1 MLSIQGQAGSR
12 RRRHGYLAGPQLS
25 QENQK
30 QGQYMAPLLQLVLRR
45 RGVII
50 MLTVELDWESAIG
63 VKDKIT
69 IILRVVK

>member
-1 MLSIQGQAGSR
+1 
-12 RRRHGYLAGPQLS
+12 
-25 QENQK
+25 
-30 QGQYMAPLLQLVLRR
+30 MAPLLQLVLRR